1 MDADLG
7 SFSAERNLSSR
18 FYGGG
23 ETNIINS
30 TSTGSFRHTILVNV
44 HFVTTICQLQI
55 DKEILGKVSSIKS
68 LLAPLHGCCFWNA
81 AFQVFFQAK
90 KPAREKMS
98 SAFFTPD
105 SCHARC
111 RRATSGL
118 GWHRPSGSSGRCPPW
133 RPRKR
138 RRGRK

>member
-1 MDADLG
+1 MEVVKQNTL
-7 SFSAERNLSSR
+7 
-18 FYGGG
+18 
-23 ETNIINS
+23 NS
-30 TSTGSFRHTILVNV
+30 TSTGSFILTILVNV
-44 HFVTTICQLQI
+44 HFVTTICQLQL
-55 DKEILGKVSSIKS
+55 DKEVRGKLVALKV
-68 LLAPLHGCCFWNA
+68 FWRHCMA
-81 AFQVFFQAK
+81 VAFGMQPFKFFFPAK